1 MRRGKSRSQE
11 KEQTAGYN
19 INAEK
24 SGTVVSIE
32 VSFQQIASLFRSPN

>member
-11 KEQTAGYN
+11 EEQIAGYN

-24 SGTVVSIE
+24 SGTAVTIG
-32 VSFQQIASLFRSPN
+32 VSFQQIAFLFRSPN